1 MNSTRDLRR
10 RIRSVKNISQVT
22 RALETV
28 SARKVRQAMNLVQR
42 SHPYTEKAWKVLLH
56 LAREPE
62 RKNLHPLLTIRSKV
76 EKILV
81 VMISSD
87 RGLAGAYN
95 VNVVRQTLEHFRD
108 VEQEVSYV
116 PVGRK
121 GRDML
126 LRRGMRILAEFSN
139 LPTPPKFSDVSAI
152 GFLLVDTY
160 LQGEVDKIYLC
171 YTEFESMVKQ
181 RVVIR
186 DLLPVVLE
194 YEKPPEKRSFNI
206 THTSK
211 AVFEYEPDRDTIL
224 DMIVPRFVA
233 LQVFEAILSSQ
244 ASEHAARRMAMNNAT
259 NNAKDII
266 DSLQLDYNKMRQK
279 TITDDI
285 IEIASGAESLTQ
297 NTY

>member
-28 SARKVRQAMNLVQR
+28 SARKVRQAMQLVQQT
-42 SHPYTEKAWKVLLH
+42 HPYTQKAWKVLLH

-62 RKNLHPLLTIRSKV
+62 RKNLNPLLTIRSKV
-76 EKILV
+76 EKVLV

-108 VEQEVSYV
+108 VEVDVSYV

-126 LRRGMRILAEFSN
+126 LRRGRPILAEFSN
-139 LPTPPKFSDVSAI
+139 LPTPPKFTDVSAI
-152 GFLLVDTY
+152 GYLLVDAY
-160 LQGEVDKIYLC
+160 MRREVDKVYLC

-194 YEKPPEKRSFNI
+194 FEKPEETRSFNI

-211 AVFEYEPDRDTIL
+211 AVFEYEPDRETIL
-224 DMIVPRFVA
+224 DMIVPRFIA
-233 LQVFEAILSSQ
+233 LQVFEAILSAQ

-259 NNAKDII
+259 SNAKDII

-285 IEIASGAESLTQ
+285 IEIASGAESLAQ